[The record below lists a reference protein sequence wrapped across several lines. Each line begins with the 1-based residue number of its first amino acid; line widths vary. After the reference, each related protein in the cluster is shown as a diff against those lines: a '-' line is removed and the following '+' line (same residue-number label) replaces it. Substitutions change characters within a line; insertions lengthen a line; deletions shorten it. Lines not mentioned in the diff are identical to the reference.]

1 MSRARKLF
9 QYVDLQGSTVT
20 SPTSEGRVTSSMT
33 SSNGDA
39 TVRIDDVSSS
49 LTSNGDSVDKML
61 RQRRRKRNFMILAG
75 VCGVAIM
82 TIIGLTYQGNAS
94 KIIAAIPSAFAS
106 ASQGRTGEHFWPVIL
121 CYVSAH
127 SIVKI
132 LNLYIIPLCTHLYHF
147 FLVSIHYLQCIH
159 CLLHFIFCVLHVHS
173 KHYLIIYSLH
183 NFLIY
188 NTLLIRRKYKRLLNS
203 VNII

>member
-75 VCGVAIM
+75 VCGVAII

-94 KIIAAIPSAFAS
+94 KIIASIPSAFAS
-106 ASQGRTGEHFWPVIL
+106 ASQGRTGEHFW
-121 CYVSAH
+121 A
-127 SIVKI
+127 
-132 LNLYIIPLCTHLYHF
+132 
-147 FLVSIHYLQCIH
+147 
-159 CLLHFIFCVLHVHS
+159 FI
-173 KHYLIIYSLH
+173 
-183 NFLIY
+183 FLIY
-188 NTLLIRRKYKRLLNS
+188 LTGTNKTEHSLTDGEDQYGSIKFLK
-203 VNII
+203 NICFTYFMS